1 MHCNYIHNCMHAEM
15 FLNLHDISVFQ
26 ATLIALRFGIIYFV
40 VVYISIINFLHFYAY
55 FCIIIIVLVL

>member
-1 MHCNYIHNCMHAEM
+1 MHAEM

-40 VVYISIINFLHFYAY
+40 VVYIWIINFLHFYAY
-55 FCIIIIVLVL
+55 FCIIIIVLVLYSKWLY